1 MITYLLNL
9 KVQYNLI
16 KLDGI
21 WLRLLDVELHLSA
34 VLEYWLSGPKMAG
47 GPLLNTICSTII
59 LDYILAIYTFY
70 IRLQA

>member
-21 WLRLLDVELHLSA
+21 WLRLLDVELHLSP
-34 VLEYWLSGPKMAG
+34 VLEYWLSGPKMVG
-47 GPLLNTICSTII
+47 GPLLNTGLSCVSP
-59 LDYILAIYTFY
+59 LASG
-70 IRLQA
+70 L